1 MDRFKESLVICRALG
16 VKWGYSVYEVAVFFW
31 VQCCFLHIRSVRTC
45 KLLHLSPN
53 CKNNVMLSLAIAI
66 KIWRDT
72 VVLLEQIV
80 FLTPIDPSNP
90 FRNWLSLKKITKSLL
105 NWLSGLHPLP
115 VSWAEMQ
122 KRLKKNPNIQIQS
135 RLVWHLQAV
144 WVEGEVNSF
153 YKQGSNF
160 YKQGSNY
167 KEQKGRTSG
176 RHISLFT
183 CLPFKLSLSAFENP
197 VTSISAIHKASVL
210 LFSLLFLL
218 PVVCLQLTSS
228 SLLYASSISKSAYEI
243 QNVVWEL

>member
-1 MDRFKESLVICRALG
+1 M
-16 VKWGYSVYEVAVFFW
+16 
-31 VQCCFLHIRSVRTC
+31 QCCFLHIRSVRTC
-45 KLLHLSPN
+45 RLLHLSPN
-53 CKNNVMLSLAIAI
+53 CKNNVMLSLTIAI
-66 KIWRDT
+66 KIWRGA
-72 VVLLEQIV
+72 VVVLEQIV

-90 FRNWLSLKKITKSLL
+90 FRNWLSLKKSQNHYWIGSLACILCLLPEQKCKKVKKKS
-105 NWLSGLHPLP
+105 
-115 VSWAEMQ
+115 
-122 KRLKKNPNIQIQS
+122 IQIQS

-144 WVEGEVNSF
+144 WVGGEVNS
-153 YKQGSNF
+153 F

-228 SLLYASSISKSAYEI
+228 SLL
-243 QNVVWEL
+243 